1 MIQKKFWWK
10 VSESFQKRN
19 ENRKRKHGC
28 KQYKNLSQIE
38 KQKPVDYRK
47 KNIMKCE
54 KIKRLMF
61 SNITK
66 KRLKGGLTFS
76 VCIKICIFFLV
87 SIKSFSKTKS
97 YKNFR

>member
-1 MIQKKFWWK
+1 MIQKKFWWM

-19 ENRKRKHGC
+19 KNRKRKHGC
-28 KQYKNLSQIE
+28 KQYKNLSEIE

-47 KNIMKCE
+47 KNILKCE

-61 SNITK
+61 YNITK
-66 KRLKGGLTFS
+66 KHLKGCLTFS
-76 VCIKICIFFLV
+76 VSIKICIFFWV
-87 SIKSFSKTKS
+87 SIKSFSKSKS